1 MKSARLDC
9 NLISCINISKERTYH
24 SELQSASRGRTEN
37 GKSERQ
43 TLATLPSWNF
53 PGEEESELRTLNISC
68 PLANH
73 LHGGMLS
80 QAVYPMSLH
89 SQSVELTDLVSISYF
104 S

>member
-9 NLISCINISKERTYH
+9 NLINCINISKERIYH

-53 PGEEESELRTLNISC
+53 PGEEESELRDFEYFFPIGKTICRVGCHLRLCTQCHHTLK
-68 PLANH
+68 
-73 LHGGMLS
+73 
-80 QAVYPMSLH
+80 V
-89 SQSVELTDLVSISYF
+89 
-104 S
+104 